1 MRVPVPTLPV
11 TVLILSDFEIGR
23 KTWADEIAC
32 VASFTSD
39 PQALPAE
46 IVVLAPEA
54 DFADSPAPD
63 WSASPVPVRLHSVRA
78 STSTDL
84 KNAGTALAAQALV
97 AVVEADSP
105 CQRGWLLK
113 LYERITATPDLQVVS
128 GITIYEPCSS
138 LRRVMSMYDRGY
150 LLTPSRDGDV
160 VQFSSNGAL
169 FRRELLARYPLPND
183 KSPFIAAHKRQRAWV
198 ADQIPMAV
206 VADAVQ
212 IHAFRDWPFVRD
224 VRRNKA
230 YQYARMQELVDPRL
244 AASSP
249 LRRTCAALLTSFQS
263 DWRNLIR
270 LFPFYCRWYDLP
282 LAIVM
287 LVVNRV
293 FEWPGAGD
301 ALRGL
306 ELPGQTAF
314 R

>member
-1 MRVPVPTLPV
+1 MSLPVSILPV

-32 VASFTSD
+32 VASFTDDRS
-39 PQALPAE
+39 ARPAE
-46 IVVLAPEA
+46 IIVLAPEA

-63 WSASPVPVRLHSVRA
+63 WAACPVPVRLHSVRA
-78 STSTDL
+78 STSVEL
-84 KNAGTALAAQALV
+84 KNIGTALAAYDLV
-97 AVVEADSP
+97 AVIEADSP
-105 CQRGWLLK
+105 CQPGWLSA
-113 LYERITATPDLQVVS
+113 LYERITTTPGLQVAS
-128 GITIYEPCSS
+128 GITIYEPRTS

-150 LLTPSRDGDV
+150 LLAPSRSGEV

-169 FRRELLARYPLPND
+169 FRKALLERYPLPND
-183 KSPFIAAHKRQRAWV
+183 KSPFVAAHKRQRAWV
-198 ADQIPMAV
+198 ADHIPMAV

-212 IHAFRDWPFVRD
+212 LHAFSDWPFIRD
-224 VRRNKA
+224 VRRNKG
-230 YQYARMQELVDPRL
+230 YQYARMQEVADPRM
-244 AASSP
+244 AASSAIS
-249 LRRTCAALLTSFQS
+249 RKCAALLTSFQS

-287 LVVNRV
+287 LMANRAL
-293 FEWPGAGD
+293 EWPGAGD